1 MAEEEKRKIEALE
14 ELGSVSSMFVNI
26 YDDCYNL

>member
-14 ELGSVSSMFVNI
+14 ELGGVSSAIFSYI
-26 YDDCYNL
+26 C